1 MGELKK
7 CPKCQSTKLNIKK
20 PMYITE
26 LNSFHQHLSVRI
38 SSTPFSFV
46 RLTKYMCFGCGYVE
60 NWIKTDDELKECIL
74 YVGVNNN
81 EE

>member
-26 LNSFHQHLSVRI
+26 LNSFHQHLSVRVG
-38 SSTPFSFV
+38 STPFSFV
-46 RLTKYMCFGCGYVE
+46 RLTKYMCFSCGYVWF
-60 NWIKTDDELKECIL
+60 NINDEKSLKRLKKYYHTEDL
-74 YVGVNNN
+74 
-81 EE
+81 